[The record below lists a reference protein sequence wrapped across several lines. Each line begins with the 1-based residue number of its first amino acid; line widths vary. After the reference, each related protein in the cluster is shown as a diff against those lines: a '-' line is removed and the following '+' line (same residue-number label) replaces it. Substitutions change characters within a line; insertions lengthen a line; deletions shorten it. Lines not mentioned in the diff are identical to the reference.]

1 MHGGGTN
8 CDKDEALRRNNK
20 RDTNHN
26 MKDKLGDRLACAPV
40 VPLIG
45 ENDAARAVAMA
56 NALGAGGLSVIEVVM
71 RSDDAQ
77 KGMEAILAETEGL
90 IVGAGTVLTL
100 EQAKSVRASG
110 AEFIV
115 SPGLVDEIAQYC
127 LSENIPFYPGTMTAG
142 EVQRAYALGL
152 RDVKFFPASLAGGV
166 PMLKAL
172 SSVFREMRFM
182 PTGGVSA
189 GNLAEFLGLPSV
201 LACGGSW
208 LTPKDAVEAG
218 DYARITQLAKEA
230 VQIAKTA
237 RDM

>member
-1 MHGGGTN
+1 MSEELSN
-8 CDKDEALRRNNK
+8 
-20 RDTNHN
+20 
-26 MKDKLGDRLACAPV
+26 RLAAAPV

-45 ENDAARAVAMA
+45 ENDAARAVATA
-56 NALGAGGLSVIEVVM
+56 NALAAGGLSVIEVVM

-77 KGMEAILAETEGL
+77 KGMEAILAQTEGL

-100 EQAKSVRASG
+100 DQCKSVLDSG
-110 AEFIV
+110 AQFIV
-115 SPGLVDEIAQYC
+115 SPGLVDEIVEYC
-127 LSENIPFYPGTMTAG
+127 LAQGVPIYPGTMTAG

-152 RDVKFFPASLAGGV
+152 REVKFFPASLAGGV

-189 GNLAEFLGLPSV
+189 GNLAEFLALPSV

-218 DYARITQLAKEA
+218 DYDQITTLASEA
-230 VQIAKTA
+230 VKIAQQA
-237 RDM
+237 R

>member
-1 MHGGGTN
+1 MSE
-8 CDKDEALRRNNK
+8 DLSS
-20 RDTNHN
+20 
-26 MKDKLGDRLACAPV
+26 RLSAAPV

-45 ENDAARAVAMA
+45 ENDVQKAIATAK
-56 NALGAGGLSVIEVVM
+56 ALAAGGLSVIEVVM
-71 RSDDAQ
+71 RSADAQ
-77 KGMEAILAETEGL
+77 AGMEAILAETEGL

-100 EQAKSVRASG
+100 DQAKSVRASG

-115 SPGLVDEIAQYC
+115 SPGLVDGIALYC
-127 LSENIPFYPGTMTAG
+127 LDEGIPFFPGTMTAG

-152 RDVKFFPASLAGGV
+152 REVKFFPASLAGGV

-172 SSVFREMRFM
+172 SSVFRDMRFM

-189 GNLAEFLGLPSV
+189 SNLSDFLSLPNV

-218 DYARITQLAKEA
+218 DYETITRLASEA
-230 VQIAKTA
+230 VTIANAA
-237 RDM
+237 RG

>member
-1 MHGGGTN
+1 MS
-8 CDKDEALRRNNK
+8 DELSR
-20 RDTNHN
+20 
-26 MKDKLGDRLACAPV
+26 RLAAAPV

-45 ENDAARAVAMA
+45 ENDPACAVKTAE
-56 NALGAGGLSVIEVVM
+56 ALAAGGLTVIEVVM
-71 RSDDAQ
+71 RSSKAQ
-77 KGMEAILAETEGL
+77 KGMEAILAEAEGL

-115 SPGLVDEIAQYC
+115 SPGLVDEIALYC
-127 LSENIPFYPGTMTAG
+127 QDEGIPFFPGTMTAG

-166 PMLKAL
+166 KMLKAF

-182 PTGGVSA
+182 PTGGISPK
-189 GNLAEFLGLPSV
+189 NLAEFLEFPSV

-208 LTPKDAVEAG
+208 LTPKEAVAISDYSQITNLASDAVAIANEA
-218 DYARITQLAKEA
+218 R
-230 VQIAKTA
+230 
-237 RDM
+237 

>member
-1 MHGGGTN
+1 M
-8 CDKDEALRRNNK
+8 KDELSN
-20 RDTNHN
+20 
-26 MKDKLGDRLACAPV
+26 RLTKAPV

-45 ENDAARAVAMA
+45 ENDPARAVGTA
-56 NALGAGGLSVIEVVM
+56 NALAEGGLSVIEVVM

-77 KGMEAILAETEGL
+77 RGMEAIIQQTNGL
-90 IVGAGTVLTL
+90 LVGAGTVLTL
-100 EQAKSVRASG
+100 DQAKSVLDSG
-110 AEFIV
+110 AQFIV
-115 SPGLVDEIAQYC
+115 CPGLVDEIVTYC
-127 LSENIPFYPGTMTAG
+127 MDNNVPIYPGTVTAG

-152 RDVKFFPASLAGGV
+152 REVKFFPASLAGGV

-189 GNLAEFLGLPSV
+189 ANLAEFLALPSV

-218 DYARITQLAKEA
+218 DYATVTRLASEA
-230 VQIAKTA
+230 VAIAKTA
-237 RDM
+237 R

>member
-1 MHGGGTN
+1 
-8 CDKDEALRRNNK
+8 
-20 RDTNHN
+20 
-26 MKDKLGDRLACAPV
+26 MKVDLSARLANRLAAAPV

-45 ENDAARAVAMA
+45 ENDAPRAVKTARA
-56 NALGAGGLSVIEVVM
+56 LGEGGLSVIEVVM

-100 EQAKSVRASG
+100 DQAKSVVASG

-115 SPGLVDEIAQYC
+115 SPGLVDEIALYC
-127 LSENIPFYPGTMTAG
+127 LDENIPFYPGTMTAG

-152 RDVKFFPASLAGGV
+152 REVKFFPASLAGGV
-166 PMLKAL
+166 PMLKAF

-189 GNLAEFLGLPSV
+189 ANLADFLALPSV

-208 LTPKDAVEAG
+208 LTPGEAVANG
-218 DYARITQLAKEA
+218 DYAQITNHAREA
-230 VQIAKTA
+230 VAIAQSA
-237 RDM
+237 R

>member
-1 MHGGGTN
+1 M
-8 CDKDEALRRNNK
+8 RNI
-20 RDTNHN
+20 
-26 MKDKLGDRLACAPV
+26 LSDRLTKAPV

-45 ENDAARAVAMA
+45 ENDAARAVATA

-71 RSDDAQ
+71 RSADAQ
-77 KGMEAILAETEGL
+77 AGMEAILQETEGL

-100 EQAKSVRASG
+100 DQAKSVRASG

-115 SPGLVDEIAQYC
+115 SPGLVDDIALYC
-127 LSENIPFYPGTMTAG
+127 LEEGIPFFPGTMTAG

-152 RDVKFFPASLAGGV
+152 REVKFFPASLAGGV

-172 SSVFREMRFM
+172 SSVFRDVRFM

-189 GNLAEFLGLPSV
+189 GNLADFLALPSV

-208 LTPKDAVEAG
+208 LTPAQAVAEG
-218 DYARITQLAKEA
+218 DYAKITTLASEA
-230 VQIAKTA
+230 LAIAKTA
-237 RDM
+237 R